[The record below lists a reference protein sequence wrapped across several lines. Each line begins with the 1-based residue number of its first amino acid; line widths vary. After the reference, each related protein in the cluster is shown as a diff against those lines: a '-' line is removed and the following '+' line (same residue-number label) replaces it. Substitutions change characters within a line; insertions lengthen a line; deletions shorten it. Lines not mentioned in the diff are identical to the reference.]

1 MAVDG
6 QWLFTEVSRME
17 ITLQHILFVVFG
29 AVTLGA
35 ALLVVTRQNV
45 FHAALFLI
53 LSFFGVAGLYVLLEA
68 PFLAAVQL
76 FIYVGGISVL
86 IIFAIMLTRDL
97 MDPDSPGLISQWW
110 AAALVMVGLCA
121 VLGWMALAHD
131 WGARAGPVPSNT
143 ITILGTALVDPQG
156 MVLPF
161 EVASV
166 LLVVALVGAMTI
178 ARER

>member
-1 MAVDG
+1 M
-6 QWLFTEVSRME
+6 Q
-17 ITLQHILFVVFG
+17 ITLQHLLFILFG
-29 AVTLGA
+29 ALTLGS
-35 ALLVVTRQNV
+35 ALLVVTRRNV

-76 FIYVGGISVL
+76 FIYVGAISVL

-97 MDPDSPGLISQWW
+97 MERDAPGVISQWW
-110 AAALVMVGLCA
+110 AAALVMVALCG
-121 VLGWMALAHD
+121 VLVWMALTRD
-131 WGARAGPVPSNT
+131 WGAPAGPVPGN
-143 ITILGTALVDPQG
+143 IIALLGQTLVDPQG

-166 LLVVALVGAMTI
+166 LLVAALIGAITI
-178 ARER
+178 AREQ

>member
-1 MAVDG
+1 M
-6 QWLFTEVSRME
+6 Q
-17 ITLQHILFVVFG
+17 ITLQHVLFIVFG
-29 AVTLGA
+29 AITLGS
-35 ALLVVTRQNV
+35 ALLVVTRRNV

-76 FIYVGGISVL
+76 FIYVGGIAVL

-97 MDPDSPGLISQWW
+97 MEPHVPGVVSQWW

-121 VLGWMALAHD
+121 VLVWMAFAHD
-131 WGARAGPVPSNT
+131 WGAAAGPVPDNT
-143 ITILGTALVDPQG
+143 IAILGRALVDPQG

-161 EVASV
+161 ELASI
-166 LLVVALVGAMTI
+166 LLVLVLIGAMTI
-178 ARER
+178 ARKQ

>member
-1 MAVDG
+1 M
-6 QWLFTEVSRME
+6 Q

-29 AVTLGA
+29 AVTVGS
-35 ALLVVTRQNV
+35 ALLVVTRRNV

-76 FIYVGGISVL
+76 FIYVGGVSVL
-86 IIFAIMLTRDL
+86 IVFAIMLTRDM
-97 MDPDSPGLISQWW
+97 MDPDVPGRVSQWW
-110 AAALVMVGLCA
+110 AAVLVMGGLCG

-131 WGARAGPVPSNT
+131 WGAPAGPVPDNT
-143 ITILGTALVDPQG
+143 ISILGTTLVDPQG

-161 EVASV
+161 EVASI

>member
-1 MAVDG
+1 
-6 QWLFTEVSRME
+6 ME
-17 ITLQHILFVVFG
+17 MTIQHILFIVFG

-35 ALLVVTRQNV
+35 GLMVVTRRNV

-76 FIYVGGISVL
+76 FIYVGGIAIL
-86 IIFAIMLTRDL
+86 IIFAIMLTRD
-97 MDPDSPGLISQWW
+97 MMNPNVAGRNRQWL
-110 AAALVMVGLCA
+110 ASALVAVALCGVLVWA
-121 VLGWMALAHD
+121 VLDHG
-131 WGARAGPVPSNT
+131 WGATPGPVPEHS
-143 ITILGTALVDPQG
+143 IALLGQALVDPQG
-156 MVLPF
+156 FVLPF

-166 LLVVALVGAMTI
+166 LLLVALIGAVTI

>member
-1 MAVDG
+1 M
-6 QWLFTEVSRME
+6 Q
-17 ITLQHILFVVFG
+17 ITLQHVLFVVFG
-29 AVTLGA
+29 AITLGS
-35 ALLVVTRQNV
+35 ALLVVTRRNV

-76 FIYVGGISVL
+76 FIYVGGIAIL

-97 MDPDSPGLISQWW
+97 MERNVPGVVSQWW

-121 VLGWMALAHD
+121 VLVWMAFSHD
-131 WGARAGPVPSNT
+131 WATPPGPVPDNT
-143 ITILGTALVDPQG
+143 IAILGRALVDPRG

-178 ARER
+178 ARRR